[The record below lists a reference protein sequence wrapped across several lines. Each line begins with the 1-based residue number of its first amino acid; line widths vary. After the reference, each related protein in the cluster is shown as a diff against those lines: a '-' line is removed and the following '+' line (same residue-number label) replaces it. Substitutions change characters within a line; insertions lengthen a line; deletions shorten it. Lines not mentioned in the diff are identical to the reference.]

1 MLRSYL
7 RITGRYLSRNKIYTS
22 INVLGLALG
31 ICSCLVIFLITRFE
45 FGYDRFHP
53 DKERIYRIV
62 GDHLGDGGEHHKFGY
77 VTDPM
82 AMAAR
87 AELSGFETV
96 AGFYNYYAKVTIR
109 NNQITV
115 KQFEAPKWGTP
126 SDIVVAEPQYFELFK
141 YRWLA
146 GNPATALNEPFK
158 VVLTEKEAQKYF
170 GEGSPD
176 QFVGR
181 QIAYNDSLLMTVSGI
196 VKDWTQ
202 NTDLNFKDFISVSTV
217 AHSSLK
223 NDIDLSAWGMW
234 NSTTQVFVK
243 LAKGVS
249 PAQVERQF
257 PKFLAGHSKKEWGNK
272 TKLALQPLSDL
283 HFNADYTDEYARK
296 AHLPTLYMLLGIAGF
311 ILVIAAI
318 NFINLSTA
326 QSIQRI
332 REIGVRKVLGS
343 SRGLLIVQFL
353 GETFILTCLA
363 VFISILLVNP
373 VLTAFRAYIPDGVY
387 FYMSDPY
394 TLIFLLGLTLFTS
407 LLAGFYPAKVLS
419 SYLPALSL
427 KGQGL
432 AAINQKSYLRRSLIV
447 FQFTVSLLFI
457 IATLIVGDQIHFML
471 NKDMGFKKDAI
482 INLQT
487 GWKNPDKK
495 KVLEEKIS
503 ALPEVSLVCTS
514 EGTPAA
520 TGHRG
525 TDLVYQG
532 KTQVKLKSEMHIA
545 DENFVPLYEL
555 RLMAGR
561 NLHHSD
567 TMTEVLLN
575 EASVRGLGFKK
586 PEDAI
591 GQMVESGQKD
601 RMGQGKLPI
610 VGIVADFHSK
620 SLHERVSPVFIT
632 SNSEGSR
639 VISVK
644 LATRNKG
651 AADFKTALEKIE
663 KFWKEVYPDEKFEYS
678 FFDETIATFYSKE
691 QKTVRIIDTAMF
703 ISIFISCMGL
713 FGLITF
719 TAKQRTREI
728 GIRKVMGASVSGIVY
743 LLSRDFVKLVVIAIL
758 IASPLAYYFMQ
769 KWLQDFAYRV
779 TVSLWTFVMAGM
791 AALFIALVTVSFQA
805 IKTARSNPVN
815 SLRAD

>member
-7 RITGRYLSRNKIYTS
+7 RIAGRYLSRNKIYTS

-45 FGYDRFHP
+45 FSYDGFHP

-62 GDHLGDGGEHHKFGY
+62 ADHQGDAGEHHRMGY

-87 AELSGFETV
+87 AEISGFETV

-109 NNQITV
+109 NGQTSV
-115 KQFEAPKWGTP
+115 KQFEMPKWGTP
-126 SDIVVAEPQYFELFK
+126 SDIVVAEPQYFQLFK
-141 YRWLA
+141 YPWLA
-146 GNPATALNEPFK
+146 GNPATALNEPYK
-158 VVLTEKEAQKYF
+158 VVLSEKEAHKYF
-170 GEGSPD
+170 GEGTPD
-176 QFVGR
+176 QFMGR
-181 QIAYNDSLLMTVSGI
+181 QVAYNDSLLVTVSGI
-196 VKDWTQ
+196 VKDRTQ
-202 NTDLNFKDFISVSTV
+202 NTDLNFKDFISISTV
-217 AHSSLK
+217 AHSFLK
-223 NDIDLSAWGMW
+223 NDIDFSSWGMW
-234 NSTTQVFVK
+234 NSTTQAFVK
-243 LAKGVS
+243 LANGVS
-249 PAQVERQF
+249 PAQVEHQF
-257 PKFLAGHSKKEWGNK
+257 PKFLAGHSKKEWGDK

-283 HFNADYTDEYARK
+283 HFNADYTDEYSRK
-296 AHLPTLYMLLGIAGF
+296 AHLPTLYILLGIAGF

-363 VFISILLVNP
+363 VFISLLLVNP
-373 VLTAFRAYIPDGVY
+373 VLTAFRAYIPEGVY

-394 TLIFLLGLTLFTS
+394 TLLFLLGLTLLTS
-407 LLAGFYPAKVLS
+407 LLAGFYPAKILS

-432 AAINQKSYLRRSLIV
+432 AVINQKSYLRRSLIV

-457 IATLIVGDQIHFML
+457 IATLVVGDQIRFML

-482 INLQT
+482 VNIQT
-487 GWKNPDKK
+487 GWKTPGNK
-495 KVLEEKIS
+495 KVLEEKIR
-503 ALPEVSLVCTS
+503 ALPEVSMVCTS

-525 TDLVYQG
+525 TELIYEGNTPVR
-532 KTQVKLKSEMHIA
+532 LKSEMHIA
-545 DENFVPLYEL
+545 DDNFVPLYEL
-555 RLMAGR
+555 KLMAGR

-567 TMTEVLLN
+567 TMTEVILN

-601 RMGQGKLPI
+601 RRGQGKLPV
-610 VGIVADFHSK
+610 VGVVADFHSQ

-644 LATRNKG
+644 LATRSKG
-651 AADFKTALEKIE
+651 AADFKTALGKIE
-663 KFWKEVYPDEKFEYS
+663 KCWKEVYPDEKFEYH
-678 FFDETIATFYSKE
+678 FFDETIAAFYSKE
-691 QKTVRIIDTAMF
+691 QKTARIIDTAMF

-728 GIRKVMGASVSGIVY
+728 GIRKVMGASVQGIVL
-743 LLSRDFVKLVVIAIL
+743 LLSRDFVKLVGIALL
-758 IASPLAYYFMQ
+758 IASPLAYYFMHN
-769 KWLQDFAYRV
+769 WLQDYAFRI
-779 TVSLWTFVMAGM
+779 TISPWTFVAAGS
-791 AALFIALVTVSFQA
+791 AAVSIALATVSFQA
-805 IKTARSNPVN
+805 FKTAKANPVK
-815 SLRAD
+815 SLRTE